1 MCPTHTS
8 LLKIVLGL
16 RPFQAVVRGAGRAVI
31 MEQASTHFSYHLAQP
46 KSTVSVNYA
55 PVAQSPVSQQE
66 HGYTPSPRVANTP
79 PLSGQPAQ
87 TPPRKGVFTSLRW
100 WWPEVLAALCAL
112 TALVAIV
119 GVARYYRGH
128 SVDGVSVQS
137 QSGLSLNGL
146 IALLSTIARAA
157 LLVPVASALSQDV
170 WLCLSEGSQGPTGR
184 GQLRDLE
191 ISDDASRGAWGSLLL
206 LRHFRKRSDCIQATA
221 LDQLMKVPVGLP
233 MRVRL

>member
-1 MCPTHTS
+1 
-8 LLKIVLGL
+8 
-16 RPFQAVVRGAGRAVI
+16 
-31 MEQASTHFSYHLAQP
+31 MEQALSHFSHHLAQP
-46 KSTVSVNYA
+46 KNTVSVNYA
-55 PVAQSPVSQQE
+55 PVAQSPVSQQG
-66 HGYTPSPRVANTP
+66 HGYAPSPRVANTP
-79 PLSGQPAQ
+79 PLSRH

-112 TALVAIV
+112 TALAAIV

-128 SVDGVSVQS
+128 SVDGASVQL

-221 LDQLMKVPVGLP
+221 LGQLMKVPVGLP
-233 MRVRL
+233 MQVRL